1 MGEPRPMRMRNCLSA
16 ALTALTL
23 FAFTGCG
30 NGGSGRVKLT
40 WSMWALP
47 THIPAFKKAKKDFEK
62 LHPNIRVNLIVI
74 PWIQYNN
81 KLITMTAAG
90 AGPDVLWVD
99 KTWAVELMFKNAL
112 LDLAPLV
119 AADPAFRMAD
129 FAPGINDFFRQGD
142 RLYGLMSH
150 YSVMLLLYNK
160 DLFDKAGV
168 PYPTGQWTWDDARR
182 AADRITTDTNG
193 DSVPDRFGCVLP
205 PAEYATAS
213 AFAWQAGGTI
223 WGPSWK
229 GRGANTTQSQEA
241 LSFLLGLID
250 SKGQPTPSQTQ
261 TADIG
266 ELFKTG
272 RLGYMLTWPSGVR
285 EMTRGVPFKWEV
297 TILPKGRQRAT
308 FGGGPAY
315 AISRTT
321 KHPKEAW
328 EFTKFLL
335 SREVQLDMAKAGLVM
350 PSLVMSREDLL
361 SVFPNEAVVDCYMKS
376 LPYAR
381 SVPKLK
387 DLNLILNRY
396 TEEMEKASL
405 KLDTLDKATARFSQ
419 FLDGKIRDTIK
430 AFPELENEA
439 LLGGLPSETATK
451 P

>member
-1 MGEPRPMRMRNCLSA
+1 MKMRHCLA
-16 ALTALTL
+16 ALAVAVSLL
-23 FAFTGCG
+23 MLSGC
-30 NGGSGRVKLT
+30 GSGRSDTVKLT

-62 LHPNIRVNLIVI
+62 LHPNIRINLIII

-99 KTWAVELMFKNAL
+99 KTWAVEFMFKNAL
-112 LDLAPLV
+112 LDIAPLA
-119 AADPAFRMAD
+119 AADPSFRMED
-129 FAPGINDFFRQGD
+129 FAPGINDFFRQGN

-160 DLFDKAGV
+160 SLFDKAGV
-168 PYPTGQWTWDDARR
+168 PYPTDEWTWDDARL

-193 DSVPDRFGCVLP
+193 DGVPNRFGCVLP
-205 PAEYATAS
+205 PMEYATAS
-213 AFAWQAGGTI
+213 AFAWQAGGTL

-261 TADIG
+261 SSDIG

-285 EMTRGVPFKWEV
+285 EMTRGVPFKWGV
-297 TILPKGRQRAT
+297 TVMPRGRTRAT

-315 AISRTT
+315 AISRGT

-350 PSLVMSREDLL
+350 PSLLMSRQDLL

-381 SVPKLK
+381 SVPKIK
-387 DLNLILNRY
+387 DLNLILSRY

-405 KLDTLDKATARFSQ
+405 KMNSLEKATGLFSQ

-430 AFPELENEA
+430 AFPELEGE
-439 LLGGLPSETATK
+439 LMLGGLPPEAAAK